1 MTTAN
6 TDAIKEAVNI
16 EKKQRATPIPQGYDR
31 TQAGALALPLKERA
45 DLRNALQASI
55 DQEKAAL
62 KAAADEAAKL

>member
-6 TDAIKEAVNI
+6 TDTIKEATNL
-16 EKKQRATPIPQGYDR
+16 KTRTPRDAASI
-31 TQAGALALPLKERA
+31 TKGALALPLKERA

-55 DQEKAAL
+55 DKEKEAL